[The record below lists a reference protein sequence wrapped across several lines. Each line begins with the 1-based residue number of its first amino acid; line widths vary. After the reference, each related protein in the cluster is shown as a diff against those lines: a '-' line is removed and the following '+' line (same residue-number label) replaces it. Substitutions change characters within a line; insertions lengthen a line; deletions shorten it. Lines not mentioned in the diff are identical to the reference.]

1 MSKFGSVRI
10 TDEDG
15 NEVVQ
20 VVGGALLV
28 TGSSGGSSESEN
40 LGNDGGDLLTEVKK
54 IRRAL
59 ELILNE
65 EIKVEDL

>member
-15 NEVVQ
+15 NEIVQ
-20 VVGGALLV
+20 VISGALLV
-28 TGSSGGSSESEN
+28 TGSIGGGADSEN
-40 LGNDGGDLLTEVKK
+40 LGDDGGDLLTEVKK

-65 EIKVEDL
+65 EIKLEDV